1 MGSHTYHTR
10 RQWHNLSVW
19 SISSLI
25 MLLLGVVIGAR
36 SGDWRLL
43 FAFGAIAFL
52 GLVFTFLQDRSV
64 NAVYT
69 METDRLVLIKRKDRL
84 VLKREDMLDASLI
97 DRSAARDYLRQKLRQ
112 KMEAGMTE
120 DQAKQRERDFVRF
133 CTVDVGFR
141 TLTFGLGRRI
151 VDTMPNAKHDLIL
164 LRLSDGED
172 LVLSPIYNQDLME
185 RLGKLLR
192 R

>member
-19 SISSLI
+19 SISSLV

-43 FAFGAIAFL
+43 LAFGAIAFL

-64 NAVYT
+64 NAVY
-69 METDRLVLIKRKDRL
+69 MIETDRLVLVKRKERL

-112 KMEAGMTE
+112 KMEVGMTE

-164 LRLSDGED
+164 LRLSNGED
-172 LVLSPIYNQDLME
+172 LVLSPVYNQDLME